1 MAQYMIQTSM
11 NVFRLLFFIT
21 TILFSANQSH
31 SHHGEKY
38 KYIEKYK
45 CTSPAFEK
53 YLLSEY
59 RKYNSEMCFID
70 FAEETPKGTVIVL
83 NFYDKKYGID
93 LVWGKLDI
101 KNYNIFLYGKYS
113 CGLFKKMNKR
123 TKVNLEKYKDEVDE
137 NGYLYMIDDGIM
149 TSVLY
154 NDEGV
159 FEMDWVNRSLQKIGN

>member
-1 MAQYMIQTSM
+1 
-11 NVFRLLFFIT
+11 
-21 TILFSANQSH
+21 
-31 SHHGEKY
+31 
-38 KYIEKYK
+38 
-45 CTSPAFEK
+45 
-53 YLLSEY
+53 
-59 RKYNSEMCFID
+59 MCFID

-83 NFYDKKYGID
+83 DFYDKKCGID